1 MVIATIPAHLGPG
14 QRVDGFRVVRPLGS
28 GSYGAVLLV
37 EKGGQ
42 RFAMKFSTHR
52 ASSGDE
58 QQADA
63 RLMREAV
70 CLLHLQDH
78 PNIVRC
84 WAHSRW
90 PDIQNGW
97 RYIILDYVE
106 GYTLGEWLEKTHPT
120 AHEVVRVFVKLA
132 SALAHAHS
140 RGVFHRDVKLS
151 NIVVRA
157 SDGEPFLLDFG
168 VSSYLLAPELTDTP
182 LPPGTRRYRS
192 PEAARFLKQHGDER
206 GARYPFKATDDVY
219 ALGLC
224 LYDLLTIPRPVSDPP
239 ALYVGGRWTPPAP
252 QTLNPRVP
260 EALGRAALHFIA
272 RDPEQ
277 RAASAEVLRRE
288 LAELLPET
296 GEAWRAEPLHGA
308 APPLQ
313 AVPAQASAQG
323 RVPGR
328 HGRRWVAA
336 GASAALLLMAWVG
349 FVGLRAPGFPEPRSP
364 LGGDGM
370 APPAK
375 MDASISARAPPSA
388 PSPAPEVASPAPAPV
403 PKESPPVKRAPVPM
417 TPPPN
422 ADARKPKSLASRPSW
437 PPPGWA
443 GFLKTCA
450 GASAAAALQ
459 LGCPGAQVRPE
470 PGDCPAKAVDAMFNR
485 KREDGLR
492 MRPTDSFLIILDRRQ
507 PKSWDTHEG
516 VFADGPVTGE
526 IHDTSAPE
534 LPEGTL
540 LSGYLWTRG
549 EVFIGRY
556 TEAHL
561 PDGRTLPVC
570 IELGD
575 RNTQGYYPPFPG
587 SKPGAVIMNRI
598 VPANPVQRWH

>member
-1 MVIATIPAHLGPG
+1 MAIATIPAHLESG

-52 ASSGDE
+52 AGSGDE
-58 QQADA
+58 QRADA

-70 CLLHLQDH
+70 CLLHLQGH

-90 PDIQNGW
+90 PDVQHGW
-97 RYIILDYVE
+97 SYILLDYVE

-120 AHEVVRVFVKLA
+120 AHEVMRVFVKLA
-132 SALAHAHS
+132 SALAHAHA

-192 PEAARFLKQHGDER
+192 PEAARFLKRHGDER
-206 GARYPFKATDDVY
+206 GARYDFKATDDIY

-272 RDPEQ
+272 PDPEQ
-277 RAASAEVLRRE
+277 RAASAEVMRRE
-288 LAELLPET
+288 LAELLTET
-296 GEAWRAEPLHGA
+296 GDSWRTEPVHVAMTPLQPVPAPAPVEGQASGRHWKRWGMGA
-308 APPLQ
+308 A
-313 AVPAQASAQG
+313 
-323 RVPGR
+323 
-328 HGRRWVAA
+328 
-336 GASAALLLMAWVG
+336 AALLLMVFWVG
-349 FVGLRAPGFPEPRSP
+349 AMKGRSPGGPAPGTPQRLPPPSTMDTR
-364 LGGDGM
+364 LG
-370 APPAK
+370 
-375 MDASISARAPPSA
+375 ARAPPPPAA
-388 PSPAPEVASPAPAPV
+388 PSSGVASPTSAPV
-403 PKESPPVKRAPVPM
+403 PNESPPVKRAPHPM
-417 TPPPN
+417 TPPPDAN
-422 ADARKPKSLASRPSW
+422 ARKPKPQASRPIW
-437 PPPGWA
+437 PPSGWT

-459 LGCPGAQVRPE
+459 LGCPGAQLRPDAGE
-470 PGDCPAKAVDAMFNR
+470 CPAKAVDAMFNR
-485 KREDGLR
+485 EREDGLR
-492 MRPTDSFLIILDRRQ
+492 FRPNEHFTLWVDRRRAGEYR
-507 PKSWDTHEG
+507 SS
-516 VFADGPVTGE
+516 VYSDGPVTGE
-526 IHDTSAPE
+526 VYRSTAKTV
-534 LPEGTL
+534 PEGTL

-549 EVFIGRY
+549 DVFVARY
-556 TEAHL
+556 TEVHL

-570 IELGD
+570 IEIGD
-575 RNTQGYYPPFPG
+575 TRHQGFFEPEPG
-587 SKPGAVIMNRI
+587 SKPGAVVMQNTLSAHP
-598 VPANPVQRWH
+598 VPRWH